1 MNTNQILNKVRVLLG
16 MEVKLETMKLMDGVT
31 VLEADA
37 FEPEM
42 EVFVV
47 TEDDQKIPVPVG
59 EYETEDGRI
68 LVIEVEGIVKEVKE
82 KMEEEEAPEVE
93 EEGVEIEVEAEKATN
108 PTPKKTIESVVKE
121 SFFSEIEALKAE
133 NETLKAELS
142 KLNKV
147 EENTEV
153 ELSAETEE
161 PKPISFNPENTNP
174 IEVVKIASKR
184 PRNIMDSVLSKL
196 NK

>member
-1 MNTNQILNKVRVLLG
+1 MIAIWIYSFYTPITFLG
-16 MEVKLETMKLMDGVT
+16 YQCIK
-31 VLEADA
+31 
-37 FEPEM
+37 
-42 EVFVV
+42 
-47 TEDDQKIPVPVG
+47 
-59 EYETEDGRI
+59 
-68 LVIEVEGIVKEVKE
+68 
-82 KMEEEEAPEVE
+82 
-93 EEGVEIEVEAEKATN
+93 
-108 PTPKKTIESVVKE
+108 
-121 SFFSEIEALKAE
+121 ALKAE